1 LQQSSR
7 DALLEEVSYLS
18 SKLSECEDQLASY
31 PALSAE
37 NVELREKT
45 EALLILL
52 GEKEEEL
59 ESLLQDMKDVKH
71 LYRGEIEK
79 LMSQLVPVDDLPS
92 YDDGSNSHN
101 ASIPQHSP
109 PPPKM

>member
-18 SKLSECEDQLASY
+18 SKLSEFEDQLASY

-37 NVELREKT
+37 NMELREKT

-92 YDDGSNSHN
+92 YDGSNSHN